1 MTYFLPILFR
11 WPDGIVLGNLLASL
25 LWAAIVSVAVGA
37 LWLLRNV
44 IARRVVA
51 FWHRHHQEHLAR
63 LSVVSE
69 GTEGGSSDG

>member
-1 MTYFLPILFR
+1 MTYFLLILFR

-25 LWAAIVSVAVGA
+25 LWSGIVAIAVGV

-51 FWHRHHQEHLAR
+51 FWHRHHTEHLAR
-63 LSVVSE
+63 LYVDSE
-69 GTEGGSSDG
+69 GSEDG